1 MDAVKF
7 LEEDSR
13 MCNTYNDCIGC
24 PIHDKPFCHP
34 HDMTTNDERKGLVNA
49 VEKWSEEHP
58 IMTSEMSDNISR
70 AMAID
75 ALFELYEYQRDIDP
89 TEAADLVRQGI
100 YLAEKKIE
108 QLPSAQPERLTDD
121 DFETIRIHLDAY
133 KEKLCNQERWKE
145 AKEYQR
151 IYDRFMAFAS
161 AQVDRPQGEW
171 IGEADGYADG
181 ELVYDTWYCSN
192 CGYVVDDDEP
202 PTWNYCPNCGSYNG
216 GGQSD

>member
-13 MCNTYNDCIGC
+13 MCNTYNDCVGC
-24 PIHDKPFCHP
+24 PMENMSFCYP
-34 HDMTTNDERKGLVNA
+34 HDMTTNDERKELVDA
-49 VEKWSEEHP
+49 VEKWSKEHP
-58 IMTSEMSDNISR
+58 IVTSEMSDNISR
-70 AMAID
+70 AMAIN
-75 ALFELYEYQRDIDP
+75 AIDRAV
-89 TEAADLVRQGI
+89 TKEAARWSLQ
-100 YLAEKKIE
+100 E
-108 QLPSAQPERLTDD
+108 LPSAEPERLTDD
-121 DFETIRIHLDAY
+121 DFETIRIHLDAC
-133 KEKLCNQERWKE
+133 KEKLCNQGRWKE
-145 AKEYQR
+145 VKEYQR

-202 PTWNYCPNCGSYNG
+202 PTWNYCPHCGSYNG